1 MAFAHGKDTVLTLN
15 AQDISTYTNN
25 TEPEY
30 SADEHEV
37 TCYGKSNHVVK
48 GGLKGGKCTISG
60 IYLTGATGPH
70 TIIKPLVG
78 TNVTFIL
85 KPEGTGTGKPQ
96 DSVDVLVKSYKET
109 LPVADHIMWNAELT
123 YSDTVTSTTQ

>member
-1 MAFAHGKDTVLTLN
+1 VLTLN
-15 AQDISTYTNN
+15 ASDISPYCDN
-25 TEPEY
+25 TEPEKN
-30 SADEHEV
+30 ADEHDV
-37 TCYGKSNHVVK
+37 TTYGKTNHVIK

-60 IYLTGATGPH
+60 VYEAKATATSPKAV
-70 TIIKPLVG
+70 IEPLIG

-109 LPVADHIMWNAELT
+109 LPVADYIRWNAELT
-123 YSDTVTSTTQ
+123 YSDTVTSTTQA